1 MEKQVPHAPQI
12 RALFLDIDGTL
23 VGMEESVSPGVA
35 LALAAAQAQGCHVVL
50 CTGRTRFRAQPVL
63 ESLGEP
69 YGYLVASNGSV
80 AAHAGRGEI
89 LYRHLMPIPLAL
101 EVVRAI
107 VAVGSE
113 PYVFEDSDRPGLE
126 GARVLYH
133 PEMTVG
139 RWADIPRY
147 RPYAR
152 ILEELPFE
160 PVSVSAFGPPERMRP
175 LVEKLRTHL
184 AGAVSVV
191 QSGSEMNWGIE
202 IYVPGVSKQVGVEY
216 IAKHL
221 GVRQDETMAVGDHL
235 NDIEMLRWAGVGV
248 AMGNALPEV
257 RAAADYVTSGYREDG
272 VARAVEHFVL
282 HASSGRAPLAPEDA
296 GGIKR

>member
-1 MEKQVPHAPQI
+1 MDERI
-12 RALFLDIDGTL
+12 
-23 VGMEESVSPGVA
+23 SPGVLA
-35 LALAAAQAQGCHVVL
+35 ALAAAQAQSCHIVL
-50 CTGRTRFRAQPVL
+50 CTGRTRFSALPILQ
-63 ESLGEP
+63 SLGEP

-80 AAHAGRGEI
+80 AAHAGSGEI
-89 LYRHLMPIPLAL
+89 LYRNVMSIPLAL

-133 PEMTVG
+133 PEMPVG
-139 RWADIPRY
+139 QWVNPLRY

-152 ILEELPFE
+152 ILEALPFE

-175 LVEKLRTHL
+175 LADLLQTRL

-191 QSGSEMNWGIE
+191 QSGSELNWGIE
-202 IYVPGVSKQVGVEY
+202 IYVPGVSKQVGVE
-216 IAKHL
+216 AVARHL
-221 GVRQDETMAVGDHL
+221 GVKQEETMAVGDHM

-257 RAAADYVTSGYREDG
+257 RAVTDYVTSGCREDG
-272 VARAVEHFVL
+272 VARAVERFVL
-282 HASSGRAPLAPEDA
+282 QKSSLKALPASESAEGERQ
-296 GGIKR
+296 